1 MKTKATICPAVA
13 ALSVTVFDEDLT
25 IRAIVTRE
33 MLVHRFGDI
42 GEGQQGLLTT
52 FSQHST
58 AISAL
63 ILERYRETGKVP
75 IVLHAEG

>member
-13 ALSVTVFDEDLT
+13 ALSVTIFDEDQT

-75 IVLHAEG
+75 VVLHAEG